1 MSHIFDAK
9 KMAKLDDPR
18 RKELIP
24 TEKIFSLINLQ
35 ERQQVLDLG
44 CGIGFLTLPAAKIV
58 GSEGFVF
65 GMDIQESML
74 VEGLARSS
82 QQGFKQIAWVLTPPD
97 QISLPTGS
105 VDCVLLGL
113 VAHEVLDMGSMLQE
127 CYRVLKP
134 GGNLGIVEWN
144 TIFTEMGPTLEHRL
158 KPEKLLLEM
167 NNQGYTEVSSED
179 ISKGCY
185 LAMGRKNI

>member
-1 MSHIFDAK
+1 MAHVFNAK

-18 RKELIP
+18 RRELIP

-35 ERQQVLDLG
+35 QGQQVLDLG
-44 CGIGFLTLPAAKIV
+44 CGIGFLTLPAAKVV

-65 GMDIQESML
+65 GMDIQEAML

-82 QQGFKQIAWVLTPPD
+82 RLGIKQIAWVLTPPD

-113 VAHEVLDMGSMLQE
+113 VAHEVPDQENMLQE
-127 CYRVLKP
+127 CFRVLRP
-134 GGNLGIVEWN
+134 NGHLGIVEWN
-144 TIFTEMGPTLEHRL
+144 TTFTEMGPPMEHRL
-158 KPEKLLLEM
+158 RPEILLSKIS
-167 NNQGYTEVSSED
+167 NQGYAEVCSED

-185 LAMGRKNI
+185 LAMGKKSV